1 MSTIEQKIMKGL
13 NSVPY
18 KFIHKPL
25 VLGGFA
31 MEYYGLRETI
41 HDYDYMVSPEDWKSL
56 KIKFPDKINLFG
68 GKTEKDVD
76 ATINLLDEKV
86 DLISTLYQIDYNFL
100 KKGAKEFENYYII
113 SVDKQLLVKTLER
126 LTNKTP
132 KSIQDTQLLTD
143 FICLKQYSEDKIFT

>member
-1 MSTIEQKIMKGL
+1 
-13 NSVPY
+13 
-18 KFIHKPL
+18 
-25 VLGGFA
+25 
-31 MEYYGLRETI
+31 MEN
-41 HDYDYMVSPEDWKSL
+41 L
-56 KIKFPDKINLFG
+56 KIKYPDKINLFG

-100 KKGAKEFENYYII
+100 KKGAQEFENYYII

-132 KSIQDTQLLTD
+132 KSIQDTQLPD